1 MLDLINIFTQDS
13 VTIEDFKQKGV
24 IKNKQMIK
32 VLGNGEISKSLNLE
46 VHAISSSAKSK
57 IEKAGGEVKVIN

>member
-1 MLDLINIFTQDS
+1 MHTLGYLKNKN
-13 VTIEDFKQKGV
+13 FKHEFAK
-24 IKNKQMIK
+24 IKNCT
-32 VLGNGEISKSLNLE
+32 NYAKSLNLE

>member
-1 MLDLINIFTQDS
+1 
-13 VTIEDFKQKGV
+13 
-24 IKNKQMIK
+24 MIK